1 MIKVIKSKVEASGSV
16 PTYTAES
23 GAAVTGIYLK
33 LINEDPKTVGPYLI
47 AMYRLIL
54 GLMDKETKRQDAIH
68 NEALEKIM
76 AAKRAEREKKKEQM
90 AQLNNARKEA
100 IANAGSK
107 SEDTASDNGDTTESD
122 AAADTTDK

>member
-33 LINEDPKTVGPYLI
+33 LIDEDPKSVGPYLI
-47 AMYRLIL
+47 SMYRLIL
-54 GLMDKETKRQDAIH
+54 GLMDKETRRQDAIK
-68 NEALEKIM
+68 NEQLEKIM
-76 AAKRAEREKKKEQM
+76 EARRAEREKRKEQIKKM
-90 AQLNNARKEA
+90 REEA

-122 AAADTTDK
+122 TAADTTDK

>member
-33 LINEDPKTVGPYLI
+33 LIDEDPKSVGPYLI
-47 AMYRLIL
+47 SMYRLIL
-54 GLMDKETKRQDAIH
+54 GLMDKETRRQDAIR
-68 NEALEKIM
+68 NEQLEKIM
-76 AAKRAEREKKKEQM
+76 EARRAEREKRKEQIKKM
-90 AQLNNARKEA
+90 REEA

-107 SEDTASDNGDTTESD
+107 SEDTAGDNGDTTESD
-122 AAADTTDK
+122 TAADTTDK

>member
-1 MIKVIKSKVEASGSV
+1 MIKVVKSKVEASGSV

-33 LINEDPKTVGPYLI
+33 LIDEDPKSVGPYLI

-54 GLMDKETKRQDAIH
+54 GLMDKETKRQDAID
-68 NEALEKIM
+68 NELLKAIM
-76 AAKRAEREKKKEQM
+76 ERRRAEREK
-90 AQLNNARKEA
+90 RKEA

-107 SEDTASDNGDTTESD
+107 SEDTTSNNGDTTESNT
-122 AAADTTDK
+122 AADTADK

>member
-33 LINEDPKTVGPYLI
+33 LIDEDPKTVGPYLI
-47 AMYRLIL
+47 AMYRLVL
-54 GLMDKETKRQDAIH
+54 GLMDKETKRQDAIK
-68 NEALEKIM
+68 NEQLEKIM
-76 AAKRAEREKKKEQM
+76 AARRAEREK
-90 AQLNNARKEA
+90 RKEA

-107 SEDTASDNGDTTESD
+107 SEDTASADT
-122 AAADTTDK
+122 AADTTDK

>member
-33 LINEDPKTVGPYLI
+33 LIDEDPKTVGPYLI

-54 GLMDKETKRQDAIH
+54 GLMDKETKRQDAIK
-68 NEALEKIM
+68 NEQLEKIM
-76 AAKRAEREKKKEQM
+76 EARRAEREK
-90 AQLNNARKEA
+90 RKEA

-107 SEDTASDNGDTTESD
+107 SEDTTSGNGDTTESD
-122 AAADTTDK
+122 TAADTTDK

>member
-33 LINEDPKTVGPYLI
+33 LIDEDPKTVGPYLI
-47 AMYRLIL
+47 AMYRLVL
-54 GLMDKETKRQDAIH
+54 GLMDKETKRQDAIK
-68 NEALEKIM
+68 NEQLEKIM
-76 AAKRAEREKKKEQM
+76 EVRRAEREKRKEEIKNM
-90 AQLNNARKEA
+90 RKEA

-122 AAADTTDK
+122 TAADTTDK

>member
-33 LINEDPKTVGPYLI
+33 LIDEDPKSVGPYLI
-47 AMYRLIL
+47 SMYRLIL
-54 GLMDKETKRQDAIH
+54 GLMDKETKRQDAIK
-68 NEALEKIM
+68 NEQLEKIM
-76 AAKRAEREKKKEQM
+76 EARRAEREKRKEQIKKM
-90 AQLNNARKEA
+90 REEA

-122 AAADTTDK
+122 TAADTTDK

>member
-1 MIKVIKSKVEASGSV
+1 MIKVVKSKVQASGSV

-33 LINEDPKTVGPYLI
+33 LIDEDPKTVGPYLI

-54 GLMDKETKRQDAIH
+54 GLMDKETRRQDAIK
-68 NEALEKIM
+68 NEQLEKIM
-76 AAKRAEREKKKEQM
+76 EVRRAEREKRKEQIKKM
-90 AQLNNARKEA
+90 RKEA

-107 SEDTASDNGDTTESD
+107 SEDTASDNGNTTESD